1 MQIPSG
7 FEVKR
12 VVFMCVRAFVFVS
25 VRTCTPAEIHLCIC
39 LSVYIH
45 AYIYIYTCIY
55 RAEVQFCS
63 TPSFFLFT
71 HSETQVG
78 MKLKV
83 CSFKP
88 R

>member
-12 VVFMCVRAFVFVS
+12 VVFMCVRAFVS

-45 AYIYIYTCIY
+45 AYIYIYMHI
-55 RAEVQFCS
+55 S
-63 TPSFFLFT
+63 
-71 HSETQVG
+71 G
-78 MKLKV
+78 
-83 CSFKP
+83 
-88 R
+88 

>member
-25 VRTCTPAEIHLCIC
+25 VRTCTPAEIHLGIC

-45 AYIYIYTCIY
+45 AYIYINAYIGL
-55 RAEVQFCS
+55 R
-63 TPSFFLFT
+63 
-71 HSETQVG
+71 
-78 MKLKV
+78 
-83 CSFKP
+83 CSFILP
-88 R
+88 RLSFCLLIQKLRLV